1 MYNSSYYIIHVKH
14 LKFQTK
20 SPISHH
26 SNSQAFLMKSSGG
39 TQQKDEII
47 MSDFTDVVCNIRYRR
62 VKSLFIVCSVRTRNP
77 GTVHTVSHIFTV
89 QSDYLIFGKWQW
101 QLGTGVMMVQMGG
114 WHGLSVLML
123 GLKPYNVMHIDRE
136 SPALTQQPCWFTHMA
151 QTG

>member
-62 VKSLFIVCSVRTRNP
+62 VKRNP

-89 QSDYLIFGKWQW
+89 QSDYLIFGK
-101 QLGTGVMMVQMGG
+101 
-114 WHGLSVLML
+114 
-123 GLKPYNVMHIDRE
+123 
-136 SPALTQQPCWFTHMA
+136 
-151 QTG
+151 